1 MTLSFIQFFGAL
13 VFRMAGMGALFLSF
27 LLSAMYLN
35 IEDFGNFQTYFV
47 ALTTINY
54 LCLLGA
60 NEYIFKKTK
69 YLSKQRL
76 VQLIFKVF
84 NITLPVSL
92 FLLVIFLFMIFLYD
106 EQNILFV
113 AILFF
118 SLPFNVINLTL
129 ANAFKGNDHQSAFIL
144 SSGFI
149 QNVSLMFLTLLLNK
163 HLTLTNFSY
172 IYLISTALTLLFS
185 LTFLIKNYPISI
197 KFIINND
204 LKLFNH
210 DWRESINYYFLTII
224 SLVFVS
230 ADLWVIK
237 IIGNDSDL
245 GLYAFAVKVASIV
258 NIVHTSSANFYISK
272 LVSLNHT
279 NEQIKLKNLFLS
291 CIKNNLII
299 IVPLVVILF
308 GFLLDILY
316 LFFEGY
322 TEVANIIWILIL
334 AQMINLLTGPCGLAL
349 SYTNKLSVLVKS
361 NLLSLIIYI
370 ILLYIFYNSF
380 GIYGIAFSYLIYMI
394 GWNIFLAIL
403 FKSEFNF
410 YPLLK

>member
-13 VFRMAGMGALFLSF
+13 IFRITGVGALFLSF

-69 YLSKQRL
+69 FLSKQKL
-76 VQLIFKVF
+76 AQLIFKVF

-106 EQNILFV
+106 EKNLLFV

-149 QNVSLMFLTLLLNK
+149 QNVSLMFLTLLLNR
-163 HLTLTNFSY
+163 HLTLTNISY
-172 IYLISTALTLLFS
+172 IFLFSTALTLLFS
-185 LTFLIKNYPISI
+185 LTFFIKNYPISI
-197 KFIINND
+197 KLIINND

-237 IIGNDSDL
+237 IVGNNSEL

-272 LVSLNHT
+272 LVSLNTT
-279 NEQIKLKNLFLS
+279 NELIKLKNLFVS

-299 IVPLVVILF
+299 IVPFVVILF
-308 GFLLDILY
+308 GFLLDILHFY
-316 LFFEGY
+316 FKGY
-322 TEVANIIWILIL
+322 SEIANIIWILIL
-334 AQMINLLTGPCGLAL
+334 AQIVNLLTGPCGLVL

-361 NLLSLIIYI
+361 NLTSLILYI

-394 GWNIFLAIL
+394 GWNIFLGIL

>member
-106 EQNILFV
+106 EQNLFFV

-299 IVPLVVILF
+299 IVPFVVILF